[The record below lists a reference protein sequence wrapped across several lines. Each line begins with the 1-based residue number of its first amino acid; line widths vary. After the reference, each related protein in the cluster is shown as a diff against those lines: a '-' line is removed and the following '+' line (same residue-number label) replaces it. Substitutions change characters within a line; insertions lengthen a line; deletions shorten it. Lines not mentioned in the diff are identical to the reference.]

1 MSTVGLTGDGVVLVG
16 GAVDP
21 PVGGDDAVVVAR
33 PLLQEDDGDG
43 DGVGDPQGLCRLGA
57 ERLITE
63 EEDVAGFSIHA
74 PPQLHLPQ
82 GRPHGHHGYRSRS

>member
-1 MSTVGLTGDGVVLVG
+1 MWMSTVGLTGDGVVLVG

-21 PVGGDDAVVVAR
+21 PVGGDEAVVVAR
-33 PLLQEDDGDG
+33 PLLQEG
-43 DGVGDPQGLCRLGA
+43 DGVGDPPGLCRLGA
-57 ERLITE
+57 DGLITE
-63 EEDVAGFSIHA
+63 EEEVARLSILA